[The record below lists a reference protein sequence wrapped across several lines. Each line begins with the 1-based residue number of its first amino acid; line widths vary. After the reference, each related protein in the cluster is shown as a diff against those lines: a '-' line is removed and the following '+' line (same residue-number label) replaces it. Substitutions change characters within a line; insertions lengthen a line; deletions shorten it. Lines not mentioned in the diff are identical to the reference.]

1 MKEHF
6 VDLTD
11 GTRLEIKVNFGTI
24 YYLQKT
30 KGFYP
35 LMKKARKAQKK
46 AKGPDSQK
54 KLMTE
59 SESME
64 LAADLI
70 YAIIRSNGRAVSFDE
85 ALALTP
91 PDTDAIKDVFE
102 GFQTEYNKYAK
113 KKQAKAMTIP
123 NH

>member
-30 KGFYP
+30 KGFYR
-35 LMKKARKAQKK
+35 LMRKAKKAQGKT
-46 AKGPDSQK
+46 KGPAPQK
-54 KLMTE
+54 NPMTE

-70 YAIIRSNGRAVSFDE
+70 YAIIRSNGRSVSFDE
-85 ALALTP
+85 ALTLTP
-91 PDTDAIKDVFE
+91 PDTDAIKRVFT